1 MYKKIY
7 NKIKEYDTIVI
18 ARHIGV
24 DPDALGSQ
32 LGLRESIKKTF
43 PNKHVYAVGAG
54 AKNKFKYFPKLDK
67 LETTNG
73 ALLIVLDTPDKKRV
87 DISSYD
93 GYDYSIKIDHHPFI
107 EKYCDMEYINPSSSS
122 ASELVLNLIYKNS
135 LIIDSEIA
143 EMLFIGIMGDTNRLL
158 FSTSKDTLR
167 LVYKLIKDYEL
178 DMDKLFQNLYMRPLN
193 EIRLEGYI
201 GLNMTVTDNGLSYIK
216 INNDIITSYGVDVGS
231 AGNIINNFNNIE
243 EVLVWVIVSED
254 IKNNLYKFNIRSR
267 GPVINTVAE
276 KYNGGGHKFAAGA
289 RISNVEDV
297 DKLIYE
303 LDEACK
309 DYLLEEELSDEN

>member
-32 LGLRESIKKTF
+32 LGLRDSIKNTF
-43 PNKHVYAVGAG
+43 PNKTVYAVGSG
-54 AKNKFKYFPKLDK
+54 AKNKYKYFPKLDK
-67 LETTNG
+67 LDKVSN
-73 ALLIVLDTPDKKRV
+73 ALLIVVDTPDKKRV
-87 DISSYD
+87 DISNFD
-93 GYDYSIKIDHHPFI
+93 GYDYIIKIDHHPFI
-107 EKYCDMEYINPSSSS
+107 EKFCDVEYINTDISS
-122 ASELVLNLIYKNS
+122 ASELILNLIYKTDLFINK
-135 LIIDSEIA
+135 EIA
-143 EMLFIGIMGDTNRLL
+143 EMLFLGIMGDTNRLL
-158 FSTSKDTLR
+158 FNTSKDTVR
-167 LVYKLIKDYEL
+167 LVYKLVKDYKL
-178 DMDKLFQNLYMRPLN
+178 DMNHLYQNLYMRPLN

-201 GLNMTVTDNGLSYIK
+201 ALNLNVTDSGLAYLK

-243 EVLVWVIVSED
+243 EILVWAIVSED

-267 GPVINTVAE
+267 GPIINTIAE
-276 KYNGGGHKFAAGA
+276 KYNGGGHKYASGA
-289 RISNVEDV
+289 KVPNIEDV
-297 DKLIYE
+297 DKLIND

-309 DYLLEEELSDEN
+309 DYLLEEELSNEN